1 MSQIA
6 RMLRLDEGFRP
17 KPYLDSLGYPT
28 VGTGQRIG
36 PKGALL
42 NNYQFTI
49 SKNVADL
56 WMQDI
61 ALDYMAKLQADSRIK
76 AALAKCNDARRD
88 ALLNMAYQMGVSGLA
103 GFKNTLM
110 LISNGDFD
118 GAAKGML
125 DSLWARQTP
134 QRAKRISEVMRLGNY
149 SSYEKL
155 W

>member
-6 RMLRLDEGFRP
+6 KMLRVDEGFRS

-28 VGTGQRIG
+28 IGIGQRIG

-42 NNYQFTI
+42 NNYQFSI
-49 SKNVADL
+49 SQNVADV
-56 WMQDI
+56 WMQEI
-61 ALDYMAKLQADSRIK
+61 ALEYLAKLQSDSRIK
-76 AALAKCNDARRD
+76 PALLKCNDARRD

-103 GFKNTLM
+103 GFRNTLA
-110 LISNGDFD
+110 LIANGDFE
-118 GAAKGML
+118 GGAKGML

-134 QRAKRISEVMRLGNY
+134 QRAKRVSEVMRLGDY
-149 SSYEKL
+149 SPYEKI